1 MDNSINFKGVF
12 VVNKPNIVLRQAIK
26 SAGKLKPEQILP
38 EYSGKN
44 TFLYMVRDCFDK
56 NVANIL
62 IGTPN
67 VKFKYYPALN
77 SKSNFNPENK
87 AEALNML
94 VKAKDTAITTKEK
107 LINIFKQKNRDVLK
121 NNIRRIQERN
131 LKLMSKETLIDFN
144 EKDYRKCID
153 IQTGVCKIFV
163 ERPNQLT
170 GKTSRHTLVEI
181 TPPDKLG
188 NCYAKY
194 TPVSLEENTRRIVI
208 NKNGE
213 KIFEYQDPVPKY
225 FKYNSKLAKDY
236 YSTLMQK

>member
-12 VVNKPNIVLRQAIK
+12 IVNKPNVVLRQGIK
-26 SAGKLKPEQILP
+26 TAGKLKQDQIYQ
-38 EYSGKN
+38 EFTGKN
-44 TFLYMVRDCFDK
+44 SVLYKVRDCLDK

-67 VKFKYYPALN
+67 VKFRYYPNLN
-77 SKSNFNPENK
+77 NKANFSPENK
-87 AEALNML
+87 TQALSIL
-94 VKAKDTAITTKEK
+94 AKVKDTAITTKEK
-107 LINIFKQKNRDVLK
+107 LINIFKQKNHNFLK
-121 NNIRRIQERN
+121 NNIIRIQERN

-153 IQTGVCKIFV
+153 VQTGMCKIFV
-163 ERPNQLT
+163 EKPNKLT
-170 GKTSRHTLVEI
+170 GKTSRHTLIEI

-194 TPVSLEENTRRIVI
+194 TPVSLEESTRRIVI

-213 KIFEYQDPVPKY
+213 KIFEYQNPAPKY
-225 FKYNSKLAKDY
+225 FKYNSKIAKNY
-236 YSTLMQK
+236 YTEQMQK